1 MFKVAACLYDRCTR
15 TLEEAGLSSWREE
28 LLSTL
33 EGEVLEIGAGTGHNL
48 AFYPKSVNSIV
59 LSEPDRNMRSV
70 LLSTLAYS
78 NKLPPS
84 EDNLLGRSGEVPG
97 RDGDGDGPGVAHA
110 GDGPGGG
117 HAGGGEGHVSGGGP
131 KIRVID
137 AAAEHLPF
145 PDESFDAVVGTLVLC
160 SVKDLDESLREV
172 FRVLRPG
179 GTFGFIEHVGAV
191 DRPARLRWQRRIEP
205 IWRKLAG
212 NCHLTRSTGDAIEAA
227 GFEIDSMV
235 YASMHK
241 APALVRLSIRGIAR
255 RPEADAIG

>member
-33 EGEVLEIGAGTGHNL
+33 HGEVLEIGAGTGHNVSL
-48 AFYPKSVNSIV
+48 YPKSVTSIV

-70 LLSTLAYS
+70 LLSSLASS
-78 NKLPPS
+78 NRALVGEENSGADSQFSSSPQSSLGPQLS
-84 EDNLLGRSGEVPG
+84 ESPQTSLGPQFSSSPQ
-97 RDGDGDGPGVAHA
+97 
-110 GDGPGGG
+110 
-117 HAGGGEGHVSGGGP
+117 
-131 KIRVID
+131 IRVID

-160 SVKDLDESLREV
+160 SVQNLNTSLKEI

-179 GTFGFIEHVGAV
+179 GSYAFIEHVGAF

-205 IWRKLAG
+205 FWRKLAG
-212 NCHLTRSTGDAIEAA
+212 NCHLTRSTGEAIGAA
-227 GFEIDSMV
+227 GFKIDSME
-235 YASMHK
+235 YASMHR
-241 APALVRLSIRGIAR
+241 APSLVRLSIRGIAR
-255 RPEADAIG
+255 RPGV